1 MIACAIDGAEPKDT
15 AEPTMSRAFVR
26 ESDQEGESLP
36 ERLVS
41 SHPNFVTPS
50 GLRQIEA
57 RVVGLETARQNARDA
72 DDKALLARI
81 SRDLRYWNARR
92 ATARVVEATPPPDNV
107 RFGSRVSVRFEDGT
121 ERTFQLVGED
131 EANPALGLLS
141 WVAPLAAALVGHGAG
156 DTVDFQ
162 GRPVEIISIEGGA

>member
-1 MIACAIDGAEPKDT
+1 
-15 AEPTMSRAFVR
+15 MSRAFVR

-41 SHPNFVTPS
+41 AHPNLVTPS

-57 RVVGLETARQNARDA
+57 QVAALETARQNARDA
-72 DDKALLARI
+72 DDKPLLARI
-81 SRDLRYWNARR
+81 SRDLRYWTGRR
-92 ATARVVEATPPPDNV
+92 ATARVIEPTTTHDNV
-107 RFGSRVSVRFEDGT
+107 RFGVRVTVRAEDGK

-141 WVAPLAAALVGHGAG
+141 WVAPLAAAVIGHGVG

-162 GRPVEIISIEGGA
+162 DRPLEIISIDSGL